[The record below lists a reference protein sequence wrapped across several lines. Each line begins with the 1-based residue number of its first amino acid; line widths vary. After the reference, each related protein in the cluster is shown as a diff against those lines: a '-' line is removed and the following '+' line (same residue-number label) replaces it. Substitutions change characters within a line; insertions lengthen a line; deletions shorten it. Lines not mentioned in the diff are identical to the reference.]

1 MARSECNQLLHL
13 TVKSV
18 TPFVPKAAPLLPAN
32 EQGVIGYWMFKALSG
47 FTIGI
52 FVVVLLIIAFYVGA
66 FASSFNTHLC
76 YTDVLST
83 ITKKVESANT
93 NKSTEE
99 YEQLES
105 LLKRLPLRGY
115 ESDCQEIK
123 RETGNL

>member
-1 MARSECNQLLHL
+1 
-13 TVKSV
+13 
-18 TPFVPKAAPLLPAN
+18 
-32 EQGVIGYWMFKALSG
+32 MFKALSG

-52 FVVVLLIIAFYVGA
+52 FIVVLLIIAFNVGA

-76 YTDVLST
+76 YSDVLST

-93 NKSTEE
+93 NKSIEE